1 MLKKSWLGILAAL
14 AVIGSVGAE
23 QIEFRGGDLLEAEF
37 STLKPNIKNE
47 NPLAFELPF
56 DRKSY
61 VCVALK
67 PQRGRNLSIF
77 DYSIELFGR
86 DYPCIALRS
95 GNDDFIYTT
104 DEMKGLDPNQK
115 YALLFVV
122 DGSKVGLDAVEK
134 MSFKANYA
142 DKNASREIPVKNI
155 KGGGF
160 RSLSSISDAG
170 NFEVSR

>member
-1 MLKKSWLGILAAL
+1 MLKKSWMGILAAL
-14 AVIGSVGAE
+14 AVIGSVWAG
-23 QIEFRGGDLLEAEF
+23 QLEFRGGDLLEAEL

-47 NPLAFELPF
+47 NPLAFDLPF

-61 VCVALK
+61 VCVVFK

-95 GNDDFIYTT
+95 GNDDFTYTA
-104 DEMKGLDPNQK
+104 DELKGLDSNQK

-122 DGSKVGLDAVEK
+122 DGSKAGLDAVEK
-134 MSFKANYA
+134 MNLKANYA

-155 KGGGF
+155 KGASF
-160 RSLSSISDAG
+160 RSLSSIPDAG
-170 NFEVSR
+170 NLQVSR

>member
-1 MLKKSWLGILAAL
+1 MLKKSWLSVFAAL
-14 AVIGSVGAE
+14 AVIGSVWADKA
-23 QIEFRGGDLLEAEF
+23 EFRAGDVLEAEL
-37 STLKPNIKNE
+37 STAKPNIKNE

-61 VCVALK
+61 VSVVIK

-86 DYPCIALRS
+86 NYPCIALRN
-95 GNDDFIYTT
+95 GGDDFSYTT
-104 DEMKGLDPNQK
+104 EELKGLDPNQK

-134 MSFKANYA
+134 MNLKANYGE
-142 DKNASREIPVKNI
+142 KNVSREIPVKNI
-155 KGGGF
+155 KSGSF
-160 RSLSSISDAG
+160 RSPSSVPDAG
-170 NFEVSR
+170 NMQVSQ